1 MKIILWNMKI
11 YYLNQVFLNLSG
23 YDLCNDKFVQSLLS
37 GSLNINPVINDCFEY
52 YKPVITQIN
61 EIDRLCDF
69 RPYAYQL
76 SVKSHLFQIF
86 YILISSCGLNE
97 VKPISKKSL

>member
-1 MKIILWNMKI
+1 MEYENILFKSG
-11 YYLNQVFLNLSG
+11 LLKSSG
-23 YDLCNDKFVQSLLS
+23 YDLCNDKFVSSLLS
-37 GSLNINPVINDCFEY
+37 GNLNIYPVINDCFEY
-52 YKPVITQIN
+52 YNPVVSQIN

-97 VKPISKKSL
+97 VKLSVKSPLIR